1 MQQVTGG
8 AVASIVALAYVLV
21 VQAMTAAILL
31 LGQFVVLQ
39 VRALR
44 NLAVVEPKDAPTP
57 APVSVVEPEQGPPY
71 RLGGDLKWQ

>member
-1 MQQVTGG
+1 MEQLTGA

-44 NLAVVEPKDAPTP
+44 NLAVVEPKEAPTP
-57 APVSVVEPEQGPPY
+57 TPVIEPVSEPQQQAY
-71 RLGGDLKWQ
+71 RLGGDLRW